1 MKKTLNIAIIGMGFM
16 GRAHSNAWSQ
26 LNKFFD
32 TEYEICLKAV
42 AGKMKNGHASLPSVE
57 AISYTTDWHT
67 LLEREDIDVIDDI
80 LAPTYLQ
87 EMAVA
92 AVKPGKHVICEKRML
107 SYLGGVS
114 M

>member
-42 AGKMKNGHASLPSVE
+42 AGKNE
-57 AISYTTDWHT
+57 
-67 LLEREDIDVIDDI
+67 ERTRQFAYFE
-80 LAPTYLQ
+80 
-87 EMAVA
+87 
-92 AVKPGKHVICEKRML
+92 ICQPWWFET
-107 SYLGGVS
+107 
-114 M
+114 